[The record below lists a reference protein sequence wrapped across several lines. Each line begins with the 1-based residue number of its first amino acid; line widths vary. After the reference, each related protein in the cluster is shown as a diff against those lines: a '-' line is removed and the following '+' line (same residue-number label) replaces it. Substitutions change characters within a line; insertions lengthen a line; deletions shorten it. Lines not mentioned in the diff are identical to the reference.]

1 MATRCSFES
10 SSEVGVFAK
19 LTNKYCLVASGGS
32 ENFYS
37 IFEEELSVHM
47 PVVHA
52 SIGQCKI
59 IGRLTVAN
67 SKGLLVP
74 AITTDM
80 EL

>member
-1 MATRCSFES
+1 MATRCSFEN

-37 IFEEELSVHM
+37 IFEEELSPVM

-52 SIGQCKI
+52 SIG
-59 IGRLTVAN
+59 
-67 SKGLLVP
+67 
-74 AITTDM
+74 
-80 EL
+80 